1 MTDQPINRTILDRI
15 NQHGGLTSLKM
26 PGNLPPKPPWERTL
40 RKLTNPG
47 HLFDPAWAT
56 EPTGYN
62 LLMYCHRLW
71 MLDAFI
77 TQKWDKTRKPSLEL
91 PHGFKRA
98 YKPFG
103 ELYKWVATSCE
114 HGFGWVVLD
123 GVTDATEWFAQV
135 VAERTIEGFGV
146 EASKK
151 GGKKRSLT
159 GFRKQ
164 TQIIRSSKNP
174 LDRQRYPYTWHLI
187 EIMNHMG
194 KKDPWFNKQVR
205 ANFLKARSS
214 LATELES
221 EKWAALK
228 SDDGTWV
235 IKLPGKGRAIRKL
248 DDVNLSPLKCF
259 L

>member
-1 MTDQPINRTILDRI
+1 MTNQHNRMILDRI
-15 NQHGGLTSLKM
+15 NQHGGLTSLHM
-26 PGNLPPKPPWERTL
+26 PGNLPPKPSWERTL
-40 RKLTNPG
+40 RALTNPG
-47 HLFDPAWAT
+47 HLFDQTWAA
-56 EPTGYN
+56 EHAGYN
-62 LLMYCHRLW
+62 LLMYLHRLW

-77 TQKWDKTRKPSLEL
+77 THKWDKKRKPSIEL
-91 PHGFKRA
+91 PHGFKRS

-123 GVTDATEWFAQV
+123 SVTDATDWFAQIV
-135 VAERTIEGFGV
+135 VERTIEGFGI
-146 EASKK
+146 EANKK
-151 GGKKRSLT
+151 GGKKKSLT

-164 TQIIRSSKNP
+164 TQIIRVGKNP
-174 LDRQRYPYTWHLI
+174 FDRQLEPYTWHLI

-194 KKDPWFNKQVR
+194 KKDPWFNKNVR

-228 SDDGTWV
+228 SDKGAWV
-235 IKLPGKGRAIRKL
+235 IKHSGKGRATRKL
-248 DDVNLSPLKCF
+248 DYVNLDPLKCF